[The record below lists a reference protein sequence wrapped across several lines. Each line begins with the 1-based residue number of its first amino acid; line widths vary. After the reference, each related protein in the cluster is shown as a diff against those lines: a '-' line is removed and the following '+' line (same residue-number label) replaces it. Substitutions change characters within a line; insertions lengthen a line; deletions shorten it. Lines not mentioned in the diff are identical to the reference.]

1 MIGVGLGGVGW
12 NAVGRAGDSWALGT
26 SNFDPG
32 FSHRQQVGDELGDGV
47 FRRKELHLDQILAE
61 GIVKS
66 FEVTGDLAS
75 VVEIERRLEMA
86 NDEDGVV
93 DALGAPADVV
103 LVNGDG
109 RLAQV
114 FDDLL
119 IEADH

>member
-1 MIGVGLGGVGW
+1 
-12 NAVGRAGDSWALGT
+12 
-26 SNFDPG
+26 
-32 FSHRQQVGDELGDGV
+32 
-47 FRRKELHLDQILAE
+47 
-61 GIVKS
+61 
-66 FEVTGDLAS
+66 
-75 VVEIERRLEMA
+75 MA